1 MQASKNDKQVAR
13 WLMSGIILVALMLIL
28 GSVTRLTNSGLSMVT
43 WKPITGAILPLN
55 ELQWQEEFSKYKTS
69 PEYIKLNYHFDLNQF
84 KEIFL
89 WEYSHRLLGRVVG
102 LVFFFPFVYFLIQKK
117 IKSKKLLYHLLAI
130 FFLGGMQGVIG
141 WFMVKSGLRDNPHVS
156 HYWLAVHLITA
167 LFLISYIFITVLNLL
182 YPTTN
187 LHSKQTSK
195 ISRLSQIL
203 LVFTSLQIMYGA
215 FVAGLK
221 AGKIHATFPKMGD
234 SWFPKIITE
243 QFSKNG
249 FISFF
254 DDSYLIIFIHRWLAV
269 IVTLIVFY
277 IIYQAKNC
285 AINTLQKT
293 VLKLLLIAI
302 SIQFLLG
309 VFTILFKVPVV
320 LGVLHQFGAM
330 LFLLSTLSVIYFFK
344 KPIA

>member
-43 WKPITGAILPLN
+43 WKPITGAIPPLN

-141 WFMVKSGLRDNPHVS
+141 WFMLTRQSTCKSLLVS
-156 HYWLAVHLITA
+156 STFNYSIVFN
-167 LFLISYIFITVLNLL
+167 FLYFYNCFEFVISY
-182 YPTTN
+182 YK
-187 LHSKQTSK
+187 S
-195 ISRLSQIL
+195 
-203 LVFTSLQIMYGA
+203 
-215 FVAGLK
+215 
-221 AGKIHATFPKMGD
+221 TF
-234 SWFPKIITE
+234 
-243 QFSKNG
+243 
-249 FISFF
+249 
-254 DDSYLIIFIHRWLAV
+254 
-269 IVTLIVFY
+269 
-277 IIYQAKNC
+277 
-285 AINTLQKT
+285 KT
-293 VLKLLLIAI
+293 D
-302 SIQFLLG
+302 F
-309 VFTILFKVPVV
+309 
-320 LGVLHQFGAM
+320 
-330 LFLLSTLSVIYFFK
+330 
-344 KPIA
+344 

>member
-1 MQASKNDKQVAR
+1 
-13 WLMSGIILVALMLIL
+13 
-28 GSVTRLTNSGLSMVT
+28 
-43 WKPITGAILPLN
+43 
-55 ELQWQEEFSKYKTS
+55 
-69 PEYIKLNYHFDLNQF
+69 
-84 KEIFL
+84 
-89 WEYSHRLLGRVVG
+89 
-102 LVFFFPFVYFLIQKK
+102 
-117 IKSKKLLYHLLAI
+117 
-130 FFLGGMQGVIG
+130 
-141 WFMVKSGLRDNPHVS
+141 
-156 HYWLAVHLITA
+156 
-167 LFLISYIFITVLNLL
+167 
-182 YPTTN
+182 
-187 LHSKQTSK
+187 
-195 ISRLSQIL
+195 
-203 LVFTSLQIMYGA
+203 MYGA

-344 KPIA
+344 KPIT